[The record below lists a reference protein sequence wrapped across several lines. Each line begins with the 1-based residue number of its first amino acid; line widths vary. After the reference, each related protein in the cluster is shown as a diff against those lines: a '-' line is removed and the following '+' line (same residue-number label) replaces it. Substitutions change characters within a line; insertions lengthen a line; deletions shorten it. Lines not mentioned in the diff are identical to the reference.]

1 MCLTCSEEEKWK
13 GKKRKKK
20 NKKKRK
26 KKKEK
31 INKKLEKITK
41 DNNTEGLYWQETFE
55 NKQREEQNDTDNIF

>member
-1 MCLTCSEEEKWK
+1 MCLTCTEEEKWK
-13 GKKRKKK
+13 RE
-20 NKKKRK
+20 KRK

>member
-13 GKKRKKK
+13 GKTR
-20 NKKKRK
+20 